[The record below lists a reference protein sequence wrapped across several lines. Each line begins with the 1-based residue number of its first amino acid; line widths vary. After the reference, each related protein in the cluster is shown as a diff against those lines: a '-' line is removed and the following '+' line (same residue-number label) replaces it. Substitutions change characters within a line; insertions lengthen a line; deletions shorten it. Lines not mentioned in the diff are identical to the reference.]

1 MGTSASSSG
10 PNNSSPL
17 IPPWAE
23 ESDPLELIPSDGGGV
38 PESEE
43 GGDSSDE
50 SLEIDN
56 GSVQDLIPGPKIQ
69 TLPGKRLAGARRAFG
84 DYAKSGGGSNDLRRA
99 LKKYSTSS
107 KGGGSSMARKLA
119 GGITAGTALF
129 SLVSG
134 DSVKAQ
140 NRTLNLSD
148 LSGLSIDQA
157 IDRISEHL
165 CPDASDSDQIRIA
178 IDYALTEALEDQEEF
193 DEGMFNP
200 DLVGDVVANYLTDLV
215 FQEVLNDMG
224 EAWLHAE
231 THLKQ
236 LDMETELRELVK
248 VVTETQLHD
257 ITGGNYSVMTRDTIT
272 KIQIDVIAKTI
283 EEWESY

>member
-23 ESDPLELIPSDGGGV
+23 HSEPLEIIPGNSDGEESDGNQPN
-38 PESEE
+38 
-43 GGDSSDE
+43 DSH
-50 SLEIDN
+50 EIDN
-56 GSVQDLIPGPKIQ
+56 GSIQELIPGPKAPI
-69 TLPGKRLAGARRAFG
+69 LPSSRFSGARRAFG
-84 DYAKSGGGSNDLRRA
+84 DYAKSGGGEKELHRA

-107 KGGGSSMARKLA
+107 KGGGSNMARKLA
-119 GGITAGTALF
+119 GGITAGSALF

-134 DSVKAQ
+134 DSVKAGDKI
-140 NRTLNLSD
+140 LNLSD
-148 LSGLSIDQA
+148 LSGLSVDQA

-165 CPDASDSDQIRIA
+165 CPEASDSDQIRIA
-178 IDYALTEALEDQEEF
+178 VDYALTEALQDQDEF
-193 DEGMFNP
+193 DESAFSP
-200 DLVGDVVANYLTDLV
+200 DLVGDIVANYLTDLV

-224 EAWLHAE
+224 DAWLHAE

-248 VVTETQLHD
+248 VVTQTQLHNV
-257 ITGGNYSVMTRDTIT
+257 TGGNYSVMTRDTIAQ
-272 KIQIDVIAKTI
+272 IQIDVIAKTI